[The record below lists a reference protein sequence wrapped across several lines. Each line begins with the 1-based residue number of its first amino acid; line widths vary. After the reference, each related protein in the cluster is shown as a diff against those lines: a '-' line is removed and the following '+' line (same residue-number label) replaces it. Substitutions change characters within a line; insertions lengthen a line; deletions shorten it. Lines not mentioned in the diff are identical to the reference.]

1 MPVKS
6 KFMIQFSR
14 KVLSD
19 LEGELQ
25 VIAFDYDNP
34 IVMCEKSTEATVKHL
49 YTLKNFII
57 KNGFE
62 NLENEILFFK
72 TIKPKFTSKLI
83 YFKKVRNLESRKPQ
97 GSKRIIRK
105 YLDNE
110 LNKLNNYFSENME
123 FYNYYRQG
131 SDFVDYKIFIRNNI
145 DINYNLE
152 YFYFELD
159 HRFATSH
166 DFKVAAILGNEN
178 FQKYVENKIANL
190 SNIKPLEI
198 RPQIELP
205 TLKWTE
211 GKSAIIELI
220 YALHTQKAFNNGKAD
235 IVDIAKHFEIVFDIN
250 LDDIYQVSN
259 EIKNRKINITK
270 FLDLLIVNLKK
281 RFEE

>member
-1 MPVKS
+1 
-6 KFMIQFSR
+6 MIQFSR
-14 KVLSD
+14 KVLSE
-19 LEGELQ
+19 LEEELQ
-25 VIAFDYDNP
+25 VLSFDYDNP
-34 IVMCEKSTEATVKHL
+34 IVMCEKSTQTTVKHL
-49 YTLKNFII
+49 YVLKKFILD
-57 KNGFE
+57 NGFE
-62 NLENEILFFK
+62 TLENEILFFK

-123 FYNYYRQG
+123 FYNYYRTG
-131 SDFVDYKIFIRNNI
+131 SEFIDHKIFIRNNVE
-145 DINYNLE
+145 INYNLE

-178 FQKYVENKIANL
+178 FQKYIENKIANL
-190 SNIKPLEI
+190 SNRKPIEIK
-198 RPQIELP
+198 PQIELP
-205 TLKWTE
+205 TMKWTE
-211 GKSAIIELI
+211 SKSAIIELI

-235 IVDIAKHFEIVFDIN
+235 IVDIAKHFEIMFEIN

-259 EIKNRKINITK
+259 EIKNRKINKTK
-270 FLDLLIVNLKK
+270 FLDLLKENLKK